1 MAIRPLIRIASSN
14 APGGLTLSTIYGL
27 ENASRAT
34 LGSLITIAGLEIFNS
49 AKYMSISIFISSIFA
64 LPVVLFAGN
73 LISLFSRKYIFSL
86 ACFLIIIGTLLLSQ
100 ASIITFTIGNVLR
113 MAGAG
118 LTMLCVSLY
127 TMDFITRK
135 ELAQVESR
143 KILFAAMTW
152 VLFPGI
158 GTWLWI
164 NTHQVIP
171 FILSSVIM
179 IILLILFWWLRIK
192 EAEQISAPNKNYL
205 NLFSNL
211 KIYFNNPHM
220 RVAYLIAVTRSSSW
234 VFFFTY
240 GPIYFMEAGVPIQW
254 IGFVMGA
261 IISILALSSYFA
273 KIGEKIGIR
282 RAIFYS
288 FLISG
293 LCFSIMGILPKPT
306 LIGIILLLIA
316 TLGMDMLDII
326 GNLPFMRMVNPKT
339 RTEMTTVYSTWR
351 EFSFAVTPGLASFW
365 LFFIKVQSLF
375 LVMGVFLISAGY
387 LSKKMPGRVD

>member
-1 MAIRPLIRIASSN
+1 
-14 APGGLTLSTIYGL
+14 
-27 ENASRAT
+27 
-34 LGSLITIAGLEIFNS
+34 
-49 AKYMSISIFISSIFA
+49 
-64 LPVVLFAGN
+64 
-73 LISLFSRKYIFSL
+73 
-86 ACFLIIIGTLLLSQ
+86 
-100 ASIITFTIGNVLR
+100 
-113 MAGAG
+113 
-118 LTMLCVSLY
+118 
-127 TMDFITRK
+127 
-135 ELAQVESR
+135 
-143 KILFAAMTW
+143 
-152 VLFPGI
+152 
-158 GTWLWI
+158 
-164 NTHQVIP
+164 
-171 FILSSVIM
+171 
-179 IILLILFWWLRIK
+179 
-192 EAEQISAPNKNYL
+192 
-205 NLFSNL
+205 
-211 KIYFNNPHM
+211 
-220 RVAYLIAVTRSSSW
+220 
-234 VFFFTY
+234 
-240 GPIYFMEAGVPIQW
+240 
-254 IGFVMGA
+254 MGA

-293 LCFSIMGILPKPT
+293 LCFSIMGILPEPT